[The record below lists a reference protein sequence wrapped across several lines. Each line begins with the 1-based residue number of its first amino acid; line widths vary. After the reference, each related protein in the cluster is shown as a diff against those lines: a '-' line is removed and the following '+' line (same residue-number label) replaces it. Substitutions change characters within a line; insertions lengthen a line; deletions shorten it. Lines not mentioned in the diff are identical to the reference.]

1 MKRIIEIIKYKY
13 DQFLSKGT
21 FSLIIGLFV
30 ILLFIIGII
39 SSIMIF
45 LFPEYNFW
53 EISWINFLRTLDPGT
68 LASDTGTFTYVL
80 MMTIMTFVGILVFSL
95 FISFILNGFQSK
107 LETLRKGRS
116 KVIEKN
122 HIVILGNNTS
132 LPVIIGELVLAN
144 ENKKRGV
151 VVVLCDS
158 DPIEV
163 STRVKEFIKDFKS
176 TKVIYRKGSIYDVD
190 DLLMCSISKAKVIIL
205 IEQDITIIK
214 ALVALHETSY
224 FSEGSGKIAALFQ
237 NKETMKA
244 ARKLVGDKGLFI
256 YVEDAITKIIAQSCL
271 QLGLSRIYNDL
282 FDFDGD
288 EIYTIS
294 SQGLVGKSYLEIQK
308 CFVKSIVIGY
318 IRNDETYINP
328 NPKDIITE
336 DDLILVITED
346 DDTAVPEITIKQYDQ
361 SAIKNYRRKTG
372 KEIVSILFIGYNKK
386 VDNVIAELDNYVLP
400 GSSLTIITENKKG
413 IDSLT
418 KHQSKYKNI
427 TINFKEANTTDKFA
441 IRSTIDQINR
451 SVVIFHNEDANQD
464 DKDAETLLTLL
475 HLRDLERELDKK
487 LEVITEIYDVKNTKI
502 IEMAK
507 VDDLVISNQLTN
519 RMLTQVAENPFIVDV
534 LNILLNPIGSE
545 VYLKSVT
552 DYIDI
557 DVIVDGYTLI
567 EACAIKNETFLGYK
581 TMSKVSE
588 TCIFMNP
595 NKVNKIKFNKED
607 KIIVLSSD

>member
-1 MKRIIEIIKYKY
+1 MKRVIEIIKYKY

-21 FSLIIGLFV
+21 FSLIIGLLV

-39 SSIMIF
+39 SAIMIF
-45 LFPEYNFW
+45 IFPEYNFW

-68 LASDTGTFTYVL
+68 LAGDTGSFTYVM
-80 MMTIMTFVGILVFSL
+80 MMTLMTFVGILVFSL

-122 HIVILGNNTS
+122 HVVILGNNAS

-144 ENKKRGV
+144 ENQKRSV
-151 VVVLCDS
+151 VVVLSDS
-158 DPIEV
+158 DPVEV
-163 STRVKEFIKDFKS
+163 SSGVKEFIKDFKT

-214 ALVALHETSY
+214 ALVALHETQY
-224 FSEGSGKIAALFQ
+224 FSEGTGKIAALFQ
-237 NKETMKA
+237 NMETMEA
-244 ARKLVGDKGLFI
+244 ARKLVGDRGLFI

-271 QLGLSRIYNDL
+271 QLGLSRIYNNL
-282 FDFDGD
+282 FDFGGD

-294 SQGLVGKSYLEIQK
+294 SQGLVGKSYLEVQK
-308 CFVKSIVIGY
+308 TFSKSIAIGY
-318 IRNDETYINP
+318 IRNSETYINP
-328 NPKDIITE
+328 DPKEIIKE
-336 DDLILVITED
+336 DDLVLVITED
-346 DDTAVPEITIKQYDQ
+346 DDTAVPEMTVNQFNQ
-361 SAIKNYRRKTG
+361 SAIKTYERKSG
-372 KEIVSILFIGYNKK
+372 KEVVTILFIGYNKK
-386 VDNVIAELDNYVLP
+386 VDHVIAELDNYVLP
-400 GSSLTIITENKKG
+400 GSSLTIITENKNG
-413 IDSLT
+413 IESLT
-418 KHQSKYKNI
+418 KHQSDYQNI
-427 TINFKEANTTDKFA
+427 TVHIKEANTTDKFA
-441 IRSTIDQINR
+441 IKDTIDGINR
-451 SVVIFHNEDANQD
+451 SVVIFHNEDANQE

-475 HLRDLERELDKK
+475 HLRNLEKELDKK

-545 VYLKSVT
+545 VYLKAIT
-552 DYIDI
+552 DYIDT
-557 DVIVDGYTLI
+557 DVEVDGYTLI
-567 EACAIKNETFLGYK
+567 EACAAKGETFLGYK
-581 TMSKVSE
+581 NTCDESE
-588 TCIFMNP
+588 ACIMMNP
-595 NKVNKIKFNKED
+595 NKANKIKFNKED

>member
-1 MKRIIEIIKYKY
+1 
-13 DQFLSKGT
+13 
-21 FSLIIGLFV
+21 
-30 ILLFIIGII
+30 
-39 SSIMIF
+39 MIF
-45 LFPEYNFW
+45 IFPEYNFW
-53 EISWINFLRTLDPGT
+53 EMSWINFLRTLDPGT
-68 LASDTGTFTYVL
+68 LAGDTGTFTFVM
-80 MMTIMTFVGILVFSL
+80 MMTVMTFVGILVFSL

-122 HIVILGNNTS
+122 HVVILGNNTS

-144 ENKKRGV
+144 ENKKRSV
-151 VVVLCDS
+151 VVVLSDS
-158 DPIEV
+158 DPVEV
-163 STRVKEFIKDFKS
+163 SSGVKEFIKDFKT

-190 DLLMCSISKAKVIIL
+190 DLIMCSISKAKVIIL

-214 ALVALHETSY
+214 ALVALHETQY

-237 NKETMKA
+237 NIETMEA
-244 ARKLVGDKGLFI
+244 ARKLVGDRGLFI

-271 QLGLSRIYNDL
+271 QLGLSRIYNNL
-282 FDFDGD
+282 FDFGGD

-294 SQGLVGKSYLEIQK
+294 SQELAGKSYLEIQK
-308 CFVKSIVIGY
+308 KFSKSIVIGY
-318 IRNDETYINP
+318 IRDNETYINP
-328 NPKDIITE
+328 DPKEVIGE

-346 DDTAVPEITIKQYDQ
+346 DDTAVPEVTVNQFNQ
-361 SAIKNYRRKTG
+361 AAIKPYKRKSG

-400 GSSLTIITENKKG
+400 GSSLTIITENKSG
-413 IDSLT
+413 IESLT
-418 KHQSKYKNI
+418 KHQSDYHNI
-427 TINFKEANTTDKFA
+427 SINIKEANTTDKIA
-441 IRSTIDQINR
+441 IKDTIDGINR
-451 SVVIFHNEDANQD
+451 SVVIFHNEDANQE

-475 HLRDLERELDKK
+475 HLRNLEKECDKK

-545 VYLKSVT
+545 VYLKAIT
-552 DYIDI
+552 DYIDT
-557 DVIVDGYTLI
+557 DVEVDAYTLI
-567 EACAIKNETFLGYK
+567 EACAVKGETFLGYK
-581 TMSKVSE
+581 NSCNDSDA
-588 TCIFMNP
+588 CIFMNP
-595 NKVNKIKFNKED
+595 NKANKVRFNKDD